1 MRKNLVLFTLLFA
14 GLNTLFAQNTP
25 SQEISGYVFERDTK
39 GNLKPLPGSHVFCVT
54 NQNGS
59 VADQN
64 GFFLI
69 NTTQPLPQLISA
81 SFVGYESDTIQLK
94 KAKAIEF
101 VLRPSTLN
109 EVKLIERQKTNAK
122 SILKVSNV
130 EWISGQE
137 LQKAACCNLS
147 ECFETNASVD
157 IISSDAIT
165 GAKKIQMLGLDGV
178 YSDVLV
184 ENKPF
189 LRGLAASYGLNYIPG
204 SWIESIQIAKAT
216 GSVTNG
222 FQALTG
228 QINTEL
234 YKPETVDG
242 FFWNSYLNSVGMIEN
257 NFITA
262 AFVGKDWKTALLGHY
277 SYLGRS
283 IDRNGDSFV
292 DEIAINRITLL
303 NRWRYLAR
311 PDRHIEFS
319 FRYLSEDKL
328 SGQISGDDLST
339 EEFEFNT
346 PYEVVIKT
354 DQAEFNSKIGFIFDK
369 PYTSAGIIS
378 QVRYHKQ
385 ETSFG
390 GSVYSGSQHS
400 LYLTA
405 NFQSTIIDTT
415 KLYKI
420 GLSYSGDNYDE
431 SLLLVR
437 PSAPNLDDKLYVR
450 TDQILG
456 VYTEL
461 IVSHSPRFS
470 SIFGY
475 RADYSRAFGVWH
487 TPRLNMRYK
496 PTDNTAFRVSAGKAY
511 RQANPISENMSY
523 LFSSR
528 NIVLEDYN
536 SLKPE
541 EAINYGANINHNF
554 YIAGKATSFNI
565 DIYQTDFQNQVVV
578 DIEQTQKLSIYN
590 LEGPSYS
597 KSLQIDFAFEPADG
611 WELKYAHKWNKTQ
624 TTYRIENGTEEGYI
638 TKQSPF
644 IPKHRSLV
652 QMYYT
657 TWQKKWD
664 INITLQNVGPSRV
677 PGQGTADEYIEEY
690 WSESFNHLDGQI
702 TRRFKM
708 FDWYVGV
715 ENALNYMQPNPIR
728 GVENPFSDN
737 FDAGM
742 IWGPVMGRK
751 WFTGIRLNIKN

>member
-14 GLNTLFAQNTP
+14 GLNTLFAQNAP
-25 SQEISGYVFERDTK
+25 NQEISGYVFERDTK
-39 GNLKPLPGSHVFCVT
+39 GNLKPLPGAHVFCIT

-59 VADQN
+59 VTDQN

-69 NTTQPLPQLISA
+69 SPLQPLPQLISA
-81 SFVGYESDTIQLK
+81 SFVGYESDTIEVK
-94 KAKAIEF
+94 KANAIEF
-101 VLRPSTLN
+101 ILSPSTLN

-184 ENKPF
+184 ENRPF

-234 YKPETVDG
+234 YKPETIDG
-242 FFWNSYLNSVGMIEN
+242 FFWNSYLSSVGMIEN

-262 AFVGKDWKTALLGHY
+262 SFVGEDWKTALLGHY

-303 NRWRYLAR
+303 NRWRYIGR

-319 FRYLSEDKL
+319 FRYLSEEKL
-328 SGQISGDDLST
+328 SGQISGDDLNT
-339 EEFEFNT
+339 ETFEFNT
-346 PYEVVIKT
+346 PYEVDIKT
-354 DQAEFNSKIGFIFDK
+354 EQAEFNSKIGYIFNK
-369 PYTSAGIIS
+369 PLTSAGITS
-378 QVRYHKQ
+378 QLRFHKQ

-390 GSVYSGSQHS
+390 GSMYSGAQYS
-400 LYLTA
+400 LYVKA
-405 NFQSTIIDTT
+405 SYQSTIMDTT

-420 GLSYSGDNYDE
+420 GLSYSDDRYDE
-431 SLLLVR
+431 TLLLLR
-437 PSAPNLDDKLYVR
+437 PSAPYEYEGLYVR
-450 TDQILG
+450 TDQTLG
-456 VYTEL
+456 AYTEL
-461 IVSHSPRFS
+461 IVAHSPRLS

-475 RADYSRAFGVWH
+475 RADYSKDFGLWH
-487 TPRLNMRYK
+487 APRLNMRYK
-496 PTDNTAFRVSAGKAY
+496 PTDNTALRFSVGKAY

-528 NIVLEDYN
+528 NLVLEDYN

-565 DIYQTDFQNQVVV
+565 DVYQTDFQNQVVA
-578 DIEQTQKLSIYN
+578 DIEQTQKLAIYN
-590 LEGPSYS
+590 LEGASNS
-597 KSLQIDFAFEPADG
+597 RSLQLDFAFEPADG
-611 WELKYAHKWNKTQ
+611 WELKYAHKWNITE
-624 TTYRIENGTEEGYI
+624 TTYNIETESGLDYI
-638 TKQSPF
+638 KKQAPF
-644 IPKHRSLV
+644 IPKYRSLV
-652 QMYYT
+652 QAYYT

-677 PGQGTADEYIEEY
+677 PSQGDIEEF
-690 WSESFNHLDGQI
+690 WSDRFNHLDGQV
-702 TRRFKM
+702 TRRFKK
-708 FDWYVGV
+708 FDWYIGV

-751 WFTGIRLNIKN
+751 WFTGIRLNMNN

>member
-1 MRKNLVLFTLLFA
+1 MRKNLVLYTLLFA
-14 GLNTLFAQNTP
+14 GLNALFAQNTP
-25 SQEISGYVFERDTK
+25 TQEISGYVFERDTK
-39 GNLKPLPGSHVFCVT
+39 GNLKPLPGAHVFCVT
-54 NQNGS
+54 SQKGS

-69 NTTQPLPQLISA
+69 STAQPFPQLISA
-81 SFVGYESDTIQLK
+81 SFVGYESDTIEVTKVNPL
-94 KAKAIEF
+94 EF
-101 VLRPSTLN
+101 ILRPSTLN
-109 EVKLIERQKTNAK
+109 EIKLTERKKTNAK

-137 LQKAACCNLS
+137 LEKAACCNLS

-157 IISSDAIT
+157 IISSDPIT

-178 YSDVLV
+178 YCDVLV

-189 LRGLAASYGLNYIPG
+189 LRGLAASYGLNFIPG
-204 SWIESIQIAKAT
+204 SWVESIQIIKAA

-222 FQALTG
+222 FQSLTG
-228 QINTEL
+228 QINAEL
-234 YKPETVDG
+234 FKPETIDG
-242 FFWNSYLNSVGMIEN
+242 FFWNSYLSSIGMIEN
-257 NFITA
+257 NFITSSL
-262 AFVGKDWKTALLGHY
+262 VGKDWKTALLGHY

-283 IDRNGDSFV
+283 VDRNNDSFM
-292 DEIAINRITLL
+292 DAIVTNRLSLL

-311 PDRHIEFS
+311 SDRHIEFS
-319 FRYLSEDKL
+319 FRYLTEDKL
-328 SGQISGDDLST
+328 SGQISGDDLSS

-346 PYEVVIKT
+346 PYEVNIKT
-354 DQAEFNSKIGFIFDK
+354 DQAELNSKIGFIFDK

-378 QVRYHKQ
+378 QARYHKQ
-385 ETSFG
+385 ETLFG
-390 GSVYSGSQHS
+390 GSKYSGSQYS
-400 LYLTA
+400 LYFKA
-405 NFQSTIIDTT
+405 AFQTTIVDTT
-415 KLYKI
+415 KMIKI
-420 GLSYSGDNYDE
+420 GLTYSSDRYDE
-431 SLLLVR
+431 ALLLLR
-437 PSAPNLDDKLYVR
+437 PAPPMIDNKHFAR
-450 TDQILG
+450 TDKFIG
-456 VYTEL
+456 AYSEL
-461 IVSHSPRFS
+461 TVEHNSQLS

-475 RADYSRAFGVWH
+475 RADYSRAFGLWH
-487 TPRLNMRYK
+487 TPRFNIRFK
-496 PTDNTAFRVSAGKAY
+496 PSDNTALRVSAGKAY

-528 NIVLEDYN
+528 NLVLEDYN

-554 YIAGKATSFNI
+554 YIAGKLTSFNL

-578 DIEQTQKLSIYN
+578 DIEQNQKLSIYN
-590 LEGPSYS
+590 LEGPSFS
-597 KSLQIDFAFEPADG
+597 KSVQVDFAFEPADG

-624 TTYRIENGTEEGYI
+624 TTYSAETSTGVDYL

-652 QMYYT
+652 QIYYT

-664 INITLQNVGPSRV
+664 INVTLQNVGPSRV
-677 PGQGTADEYIEEY
+677 PSQGSADEYIDEF
-690 WSESFNHLDGQI
+690 WSESFKHLDGQI

-708 FDWYVGV
+708 FDWYIGV
-715 ENALNYMQPNPIR
+715 ENALNYMQPQPIR

-742 IWGPVMGRK
+742 IWGPTMGRL
-751 WFTGIRLNIKN
+751 FFSGIRLNIND

>member
-1 MRKNLVLFTLLFA
+1 MRKHLALFALLFT
-14 GLNTLFAQNTP
+14 GINILFAQTTP
-25 SQEISGYVFERDTK
+25 NHEISGYVFERDTK
-39 GNLKPLPGSHVFCVT
+39 GNLKPLPGAHVFSVT

-59 VADQN
+59 VTDQK

-69 NTTQPLPQLISA
+69 YTDHPFPQSISA
-81 SFVGYESDTIQLK
+81 SFVGYESDTIEVK

-101 VLRPSTLN
+101 VLSPSTLN
-109 EVKLIERQKTNAK
+109 EVKLIERKKTNAK

-189 LRGLAASYGLNYIPG
+189 LRGLAATYGLNYIPG

-234 YKPETVDG
+234 YKPETIDG
-242 FFWNSYLNSVGMIEN
+242 FFWNSYLSSVGMIEN

-262 AFVGKDWKTALLGHY
+262 SFVGKDWKTALLGHY

-292 DEIAINRITLL
+292 DEIAISRITLL
-303 NRWRYLAR
+303 NRWRYIAR

-328 SGQISGDDLST
+328 SGQTSGDDLNT
-339 EEFEFNT
+339 ESFEFDT
-346 PYEVVIKT
+346 PYEVEIKT
-354 DQAEFNSKIGFIFDK
+354 EQAEFNSKIGHIFNK
-369 PYTSAGIIS
+369 PLTSAGITS
-378 QVRYHKQ
+378 QLRYHKQ

-390 GSVYSGSQHS
+390 GSMYSGAQYS
-400 LYLTA
+400 LYVKA
-405 NFQSTIIDTT
+405 SYQSTIIDTT
-415 KLYKI
+415 KLYRI
-420 GLSYSGDNYDE
+420 GLSYSGDRYDE
-431 SLLLVR
+431 TLLLIR
-437 PSAPNLDDKLYVR
+437 PSAPDIHEGLYVR
-450 TDQILG
+450 TDQTLG
-456 VYTEL
+456 AYTEL
-461 IVSHSPRFS
+461 IVSHSPRLS

-475 RADYSRAFGVWH
+475 RADYSKDFGLWH

-496 PTDNTAFRVSAGKAY
+496 PTDNTAFRISAGKAY

-528 NIVLEDYN
+528 NLVLEDYN

-565 DIYQTDFQNQVVV
+565 DIYQTDFQNQVVA
-578 DIEQTQKLSIYN
+578 DIEQTQKLAIYN
-590 LEGPSYS
+590 LEGPSNS
-597 KSLQIDFAFEPADG
+597 KSVQLDFTFEPADG

-624 TTYRIENGTEEGYI
+624 TTYNIETESGLDYI
-638 TKQSPF
+638 TKQAPF

-652 QMYYT
+652 QVYYT

-677 PGQGTADEYIEEY
+677 PGQGDIEEF
-690 WSESFNHLDGQI
+690 WSDSFNYLDGQV
-702 TRRFKM
+702 TRRFKK
-708 FDWYVGV
+708 FDWYIGV

-742 IWGPVMGRK
+742 IWGPVMGTK
-751 WFTGIRLNIKN
+751 WFTGIRLNMNN

>member
-14 GLNTLFAQNTP
+14 GLNTLFAQNAP
-25 SQEISGYVFERDTK
+25 NQEISGYVFERDTK
-39 GNLKPLPGSHVFCVT
+39 GNLKPLPGAHVFCIT

-59 VADQN
+59 VTDQN

-69 NTTQPLPQLISA
+69 SPLQPLPQLISA
-81 SFVGYESDTIQLK
+81 SFVGYETDTIEVK
-94 KAKAIEF
+94 KANAIEF
-101 VLRPSTLN
+101 ILSPSTLN

-184 ENKPF
+184 ENRPF

-234 YKPETVDG
+234 YKPETIDG
-242 FFWNSYLNSVGMIEN
+242 FFWNSYLSSVGMIEN

-262 AFVGKDWKTALLGHY
+262 SFVGEDWKTALLGHY

-303 NRWRYLAR
+303 NRWRYIVR

-319 FRYLSEDKL
+319 FRYLSEEKL
-328 SGQISGDDLST
+328 SGQISGDDLNT
-339 EEFEFNT
+339 ETFEFNT
-346 PYEVVIKT
+346 PYEVDIKT
-354 DQAEFNSKIGFIFDK
+354 EQAEFNSKIGYIFNK
-369 PYTSAGIIS
+369 PLTSAGITS
-378 QVRYHKQ
+378 QLRFHKQ

-390 GSVYSGSQHS
+390 GSMYSGAQYS
-400 LYLTA
+400 LYVKA
-405 NFQSTIIDTT
+405 SYQSTIMDTT

-420 GLSYSGDNYDE
+420 GLLYSDDRYDE
-431 SLLLVR
+431 TLLLLR
-437 PSAPNLDDKLYVR
+437 PSAPYEYEGLYVR
-450 TDQILG
+450 TDQTLG
-456 VYTEL
+456 AYTEL
-461 IVSHSPRFS
+461 IVAHSPRLS

-475 RADYSRAFGVWH
+475 RADYSKDFGLWH

-496 PTDNTAFRVSAGKAY
+496 PTDNTAFRLSAGKAY

-523 LFSSR
+523 FFSSR
-528 NIVLEDYN
+528 NLVLEDYN

-554 YIAGKATSFNI
+554 YIAGKPTSFNI
-565 DIYQTDFQNQVVV
+565 DVYQTDFQNQVVA
-578 DIEQTQKLSIYN
+578 DIEQTQKLAIYN
-590 LEGPSYS
+590 LDGPSNS
-597 KSLQIDFAFEPADG
+597 KSLQLDFAFEPADG
-611 WELKYAHKWNKTQ
+611 WELKYAHKWNKTE
-624 TTYRIENGTEEGYI
+624 TTYNIETESGLDYI
-638 TKQSPF
+638 TKQAPF
-644 IPKHRSLV
+644 IPKYRSLV
-652 QMYYT
+652 QVYYT

-677 PGQGTADEYIEEY
+677 PSQGDIEEF
-690 WSESFNHLDGQI
+690 WSDRFNHLDGQV
-702 TRRFKM
+702 TRRFKK
-708 FDWYVGV
+708 FDWYIGV

-751 WFTGIRLNIKN
+751 WFTGIRLNMNN

>member
-1 MRKNLVLFTLLFA
+1 MRKHLALFALLFA
-14 GLNTLFAQNTP
+14 GINILFAQTTTNH
-25 SQEISGYVFERDTK
+25 EISGYVFERDTK
-39 GNLKPLPGSHVFCVT
+39 GNLKPLPGAHVFSVT

-59 VADQN
+59 VTDQK

-69 NTTQPLPQLISA
+69 YTAHPFPQIISA
-81 SFVGYESDTIQLK
+81 SFVGYESDTIEVK

-101 VLRPSTLN
+101 VLSPSTLN
-109 EVKLIERQKTNAK
+109 EVKLIERKKTNAK

-189 LRGLAASYGLNYIPG
+189 LRGLAATYGLNYIPG

-234 YKPETVDG
+234 YKPETIDG
-242 FFWNSYLNSVGMIEN
+242 FFWNSYLSSVGMIEN

-262 AFVGKDWKTALLGHY
+262 SFVGKDWKTALLGHY

-283 IDRNGDSFV
+283 IDRNGDSFA

-303 NRWRYLAR
+303 NRWRYIAR

-328 SGQISGDDLST
+328 SGQISGDDLNT
-339 EEFEFNT
+339 ESFEFDT
-346 PYEVVIKT
+346 PYEVEIKT
-354 DQAEFNSKIGFIFDK
+354 EQAEFNSKIGHIFNK
-369 PYTSAGIIS
+369 PFTSVGVTS
-378 QVRYHKQ
+378 QIRYHKQ
-385 ETSFG
+385 ESSFG
-390 GSVYSGSQHS
+390 GSMYSGAQYS
-400 LYLTA
+400 LYVKA
-405 NFQSTIIDTT
+405 SYQSTIIDTT

-420 GLSYSGDNYDE
+420 GLSYYGDRYDE
-431 SLLLVR
+431 TLLLLR
-437 PSAPNLDDKLYVR
+437 PSTPYIYEGLYVR
-450 TDQILG
+450 TDQTLG
-456 VYTEL
+456 AYTEL
-461 IVSHSPRFS
+461 IVSHSPRLS
-470 SIFGY
+470 SIIGY
-475 RADYSRAFGVWH
+475 RADYSKDFGLWH

-496 PTDNTAFRVSAGKAY
+496 PTDNTAFRLSAGKAY

-528 NIVLEDYN
+528 NVVLEDYN

-565 DIYQTDFQNQVVV
+565 DIYQTDFQNQVVA
-578 DIEQTQKLSIYN
+578 DIEQTQKLAIYN
-590 LEGPSYS
+590 LEGPSNS
-597 KSLQIDFAFEPADG
+597 KSVQLDFTFEPTDG

-624 TTYRIENGTEEGYI
+624 TTYNIETESGLDYI
-638 TKQSPF
+638 TKQAPF
-644 IPKHRSLV
+644 IPKRRSLV
-652 QMYYT
+652 QVYYT

-677 PGQGTADEYIEEY
+677 PSQGDIEEL
-690 WSESFNHLDGQI
+690 WSDSFKHLDGQI
-702 TRRFKM
+702 TRRFKK
-708 FDWYVGV
+708 FDWYIGV

-742 IWGPVMGRK
+742 IWGPVMGTK
-751 WFTGIRLNIKN
+751 WFTGIRLNMKN

>member
-1 MRKNLVLFTLLFA
+1 MRKHLALFALLFS
-14 GLNTLFAQNTP
+14 GINILFAQTTP
-25 SQEISGYVFERDTK
+25 NHEISGYVFERDTK
-39 GNLKPLPGSHVFCVT
+39 GNLKPLPGAHVFSVT

-59 VADQN
+59 VTDQK

-69 NTTQPLPQLISA
+69 YIDHPFPQSISA
-81 SFVGYESDTIQLK
+81 SFVGYESDTIEVK

-101 VLRPSTLN
+101 ILQPSTLN
-109 EVKLIERQKTNAK
+109 EVKLIERKKTNAK

-189 LRGLAASYGLNYIPG
+189 LRGLAATYGLNYIPG

-234 YKPETVDG
+234 YKPETIDG
-242 FFWNSYLNSVGMIEN
+242 FFWNSYLSSVGMIEN

-262 AFVGKDWKTALLGHY
+262 SFVGKDWKTALLGHY

-303 NRWRYLAR
+303 NRWRYIAR

-328 SGQISGDDLST
+328 SGQISGDDLNT
-339 EEFEFNT
+339 ESFEFDT
-346 PYEVVIKT
+346 PYEVEIKT
-354 DQAEFNSKIGFIFDK
+354 EQAEFNSKIGHIFNK
-369 PYTSAGIIS
+369 PFTSAGITS
-378 QVRYHKQ
+378 QLRYHKQ
-385 ETSFG
+385 ESSFG
-390 GSVYSGSQHS
+390 GSMYSGAQYS
-400 LYLTA
+400 LYVKA
-405 NFQSTIIDTT
+405 SYQSTIIDTT

-420 GLSYSGDNYDE
+420 GLSYYGDRYDE
-431 SLLLVR
+431 TLLLLR
-437 PSAPNLDDKLYVR
+437 PSAPYVYEGLYVR
-450 TDQILG
+450 TDQTLG
-456 VYTEL
+456 AYTEL
-461 IVSHSPRFS
+461 IVSHSPRLS
-470 SIFGY
+470 SIIGY
-475 RADYSRAFGVWH
+475 RADYSKDFGLWH

-496 PTDNTAFRVSAGKAY
+496 PTDNTAFRLSAGKAY

-528 NIVLEDYN
+528 NLVLEDYN

-565 DIYQTDFQNQVVV
+565 DIYQTEFQNQVVA
-578 DIEQTQKLSIYN
+578 DIEQTQKLAIYN
-590 LEGPSYS
+590 LEGPSNS
-597 KSLQIDFAFEPADG
+597 RSVQLDFTFEPADG
-611 WELKYAHKWNKTQ
+611 WELKYAHKWNITE
-624 TTYRIENGTEEGYI
+624 TTYNIETESGLDYI
-638 TKQSPF
+638 TKQAPF
-644 IPKHRSLV
+644 IPKYRSLV
-652 QMYYT
+652 QVYYT

-677 PGQGTADEYIEEY
+677 PGQGDIEEF
-690 WSESFNHLDGQI
+690 WSDSFNHLDGQI
-702 TRRFKM
+702 TRRFKK
-708 FDWYVGV
+708 FDWYIGV

-742 IWGPVMGRK
+742 IWGPVMGTK
-751 WFTGIRLNIKN
+751 WFTGIRLNMNN

>member
-1 MRKNLVLFTLLFA
+1 MRKHLALFALLFA
-14 GLNTLFAQNTP
+14 GINILFAQTTP
-25 SQEISGYVFERDTK
+25 NHEISGYVFERDTK
-39 GNLKPLPGSHVFCVT
+39 GNLKPLPGAHVFSVT

-59 VADQN
+59 VTDQK

-69 NTTQPLPQLISA
+69 YTDHPFPQSISA
-81 SFVGYESDTIQLK
+81 SFVGYESDTIEVK

-101 VLRPSTLN
+101 VLSPSTLS
-109 EVKLIERQKTNAK
+109 EVKLIERKKTNAK

-189 LRGLAASYGLNYIPG
+189 LRGLAATYGLNYIPG

-228 QINTEL
+228 QINTEI
-234 YKPETVDG
+234 YKPETIDG
-242 FFWNSYLNSVGMIEN
+242 FFWNSYLSSVGMIEN

-262 AFVGKDWKTALLGHY
+262 SFVGKDWKTALLGHY
-277 SYLGRS
+277 SYLGRG

-303 NRWRYLAR
+303 NRWRYFAR

-328 SGQISGDDLST
+328 SGQISGDDLNT
-339 EEFEFNT
+339 ESFEFDT
-346 PYEVVIKT
+346 PYEVEIKT
-354 DQAEFNSKIGFIFDK
+354 EQAEFNSKIGHIFNK
-369 PYTSAGIIS
+369 PFTSVGITS
-378 QVRYHKQ
+378 QIRYHKQ
-385 ETSFG
+385 ESSFG
-390 GSVYSGSQHS
+390 GSMYSGAQYS
-400 LYLTA
+400 LYVKA
-405 NFQSTIIDTT
+405 SYQSTIIDTT

-420 GLSYSGDNYDE
+420 GLSYYGDRYDE
-431 SLLLVR
+431 TLLLLR
-437 PSAPNLDDKLYVR
+437 PSTPYIYEGLYVR
-450 TDQILG
+450 TDQTLG
-456 VYTEL
+456 AYTEL
-461 IVSHSPRFS
+461 IVSHSLRLS
-470 SIFGY
+470 SIIGY
-475 RADYSRAFGVWH
+475 RADYSKDFGLWH

-496 PTDNTAFRVSAGKAY
+496 PTDNTAFRLSAGKAY

-528 NIVLEDYN
+528 NLVLEDYN

-565 DIYQTDFQNQVVV
+565 DIYQTDFQNQVVA
-578 DIEQTQKLSIYN
+578 DIEQNQKLAIYN
-590 LEGPSYS
+590 LEGPSNS
-597 KSLQIDFAFEPADG
+597 KSVQLDFTFEPADG

-624 TTYRIENGTEEGYI
+624 TTYNIETESGLNYI
-638 TKQSPF
+638 TKQAPF

-652 QMYYT
+652 QVYYT

-677 PGQGTADEYIEEY
+677 PGQGDIEEF
-690 WSESFNHLDGQI
+690 WSDSFKHLSGQI
-702 TRRFKM
+702 TRRFKK
-708 FDWYVGV
+708 FDWYIGV

-742 IWGPVMGRK
+742 IWGPVMGTK
-751 WFTGIRLNIKN
+751 WFTGIRLNMNN

>member
-25 SQEISGYVFERDTK
+25 NKEISGYVFERDTK
-39 GNLKPLPGSHVFCVT
+39 GSLKPLPGAHVFFVT

-59 VADQN
+59 VTDQS

-69 NTTQPLPQLISA
+69 NTPQPFPQIISA
-81 SFVGYESDTIQLK
+81 SFVGYESDTIQVTE
-94 KAKAIEF
+94 AKAIEF

-109 EVKLIERQKTNAK
+109 EVKLIDRQKTNAK

-242 FFWNSYLNSVGMIEN
+242 FFWNSYLSSVGMIEN

-277 SYLGRS
+277 SYLGRA

-328 SGQISGDDLST
+328 SGQILGDDLST
-339 EEFEFNT
+339 EEFEFDA
-346 PYEVVIKT
+346 PYEVDIKT
-354 DQAEFNSKIGFIFDK
+354 DQAEFNSKIGLIFDK

-385 ETSFG
+385 ETYFG
-390 GSVYSGSQHS
+390 GSMYSGTQHS
-400 LYLTA
+400 LYLIA
-405 NFQSTIIDTT
+405 HYQSTIIDTT

-420 GLSYSGDNYDE
+420 GLSYSGDRYDE
-431 SLLLVR
+431 TLLLLR
-437 PSAPNLDDKLYVR
+437 PSTPYVYEGLYAR
-450 TDQILG
+450 TDQTLG
-456 VYTEL
+456 AYTEL
-461 IVSHSPRFS
+461 IVSHSPRLS

-475 RADYSRAFGVWH
+475 RADYSKDFGLWH

-496 PTDNTAFRVSAGKAY
+496 PTDNTAFRLSAGKAY

-528 NIVLEDYN
+528 NLVLEDYN

-554 YIAGKATSFNI
+554 YISGKATSFNI
-565 DIYQTDFQNQVVV
+565 DIYQTDFQNQVVA
-578 DIEQTQKLSIYN
+578 DIEQTQKLAIYN
-590 LEGPSYS
+590 LEGPSNS
-597 KSLQIDFAFEPADG
+597 KSLQLDFTFEPADG
-611 WELKYAHKWNKTQ
+611 WELKYAHKWNITE
-624 TTYRIENGTEEGYI
+624 TTYNVETESGLDYI
-638 TKQSPF
+638 TKQAPF
-644 IPKHRSLV
+644 IPKYRSLV
-652 QMYYT
+652 QVYYT

-664 INITLQNVGPSRV
+664 INISLQNVGPSRV
-677 PGQGTADEYIEEY
+677 PGQGDIEEF
-690 WSESFNHLDGQI
+690 WSDSFNHLDGQI
-702 TRRFKM
+702 TRRFKK
-708 FDWYVGV
+708 FDWYIGV

-742 IWGPVMGRK
+742 IWGPVMGTK
-751 WFTGIRLNIKN
+751 WFTGIRLNMNN

>member
-1 MRKNLVLFTLLFA
+1 MIKNRALFALLFV
-14 GLNTLFAQNTP
+14 GLNVLFAQNTTP
-25 SQEISGYVFERDTK
+25 QEVSGYVFERDTK
-39 GNLKPLPGSHVFCVT
+39 GNFTPLPGAHVFCVT
-54 NQNGS
+54 NNNGS
-59 VADQN
+59 VTDET

-69 NTTQPLPQLISA
+69 YTDRPFPQAISA
-81 SFVGYESDTIQLK
+81 SFVGYESDTIEIK
-94 KAKAIEF
+94 KAKPIEF
-101 VLRPSTLN
+101 ILQPSTLS

-234 YKPETVDG
+234 YKPETIDG
-242 FFWNSYLNSVGMIEN
+242 FFWNSYLSSVGMLEN
-257 NFITA
+257 NFITSS
-262 AFVGKDWKTALLGHY
+262 FVGKDWKTALLGHY

-339 EEFEFNT
+339 EVFEFKT
-346 PYEVVIKT
+346 PYEVDIKT

-369 PYTSAGIIS
+369 PYTSAGVIS
-378 QVRYHKQ
+378 QARYHKQ

-390 GSVYSGSQHS
+390 GSMYSGVQYS
-400 LYLTA
+400 LYA
-405 NFQSTIIDTT
+405 NAHFQSTIIDTT
-415 KLYKI
+415 KLYKV
-420 GLSYSGDNYDE
+420 GLSYSGDRYDE
-431 SLLLVR
+431 TLLLLR
-437 PSAPNLDDKLYVR
+437 PSAPYEYDELYAR
-450 TDQILG
+450 TDQTLG
-456 VYTEL
+456 AYTEL
-461 IVSHSPRFS
+461 IVSHSPRLS

-475 RADYSRAFGVWH
+475 RADYSKSFGLWH
-487 TPRLNMRYK
+487 TPRVNMRYK
-496 PTDNTAFRVSAGKAY
+496 PTDNTAFRISAGKAY

-528 NIVLEDYN
+528 NLVLEDYN

-554 YIAGKATSFNI
+554 YIVGKATSFNI
-565 DIYQTDFQNQVVV
+565 DIYHTDFQNQVVV

-597 KSLQIDFAFEPADG
+597 KSLQLDFSFEPAEG

-624 TTYRIENGTEEGYI
+624 TSYHVETPSGTDYL

-652 QMYYT
+652 QLYYT

-677 PGQGTADEYIEEY
+677 PAQGIGEDYIEEF

-702 TRRFKM
+702 TRRFKK
-708 FDWYVGV
+708 FAWYIGV
-715 ENALNYMQPNPIR
+715 ENALNYMQPDPIR

-751 WFTGIRLNIKN
+751 WFTGIRLNMNN

>member
-1 MRKNLVLFTLLFA
+1 MRKHLALFALLFT
-14 GLNTLFAQNTP
+14 GINILFAQTTP
-25 SQEISGYVFERDTK
+25 NHEISGYVFERDTK
-39 GNLKPLPGSHVFCVT
+39 GNLRPLPGAHVFSVT

-59 VADQN
+59 VTDQK

-69 NTTQPLPQLISA
+69 YTDHPFPQSISA
-81 SFVGYESDTIQLK
+81 SFVGYESDTIEVK

-101 VLRPSTLN
+101 VLSPSTLN
-109 EVKLIERQKTNAK
+109 EVKLIERKKTNAK

-189 LRGLAASYGLNYIPG
+189 LRGLAATYGLNYIPG

-234 YKPETVDG
+234 YKPETIDG
-242 FFWNSYLNSVGMIEN
+242 FFWNSYLSSVGMIEN

-262 AFVGKDWKTALLGHY
+262 SFVGKDWKTALLGHY

-292 DEIAINRITLL
+292 DEIAISRITLL
-303 NRWRYLAR
+303 NRWRYIAR

-328 SGQISGDDLST
+328 SGQISGDDLNT
-339 EEFEFNT
+339 ESLEFDT
-346 PYEVVIKT
+346 PYEVEIKT
-354 DQAEFNSKIGFIFDK
+354 EQAEFNSKIGHIFNK
-369 PYTSAGIIS
+369 PLTSAGITS
-378 QVRYHKQ
+378 QLRYHKQ

-390 GSVYSGSQHS
+390 GSMYSGAQYS
-400 LYLTA
+400 LYVKA
-405 NFQSTIIDTT
+405 SYQSTIIDTT
-415 KLYKI
+415 KLYRI
-420 GLSYSGDNYDE
+420 GLSYSGDRYDE
-431 SLLLVR
+431 TLLLIR
-437 PSAPNLDDKLYVR
+437 PSAPDIHEGLYVR
-450 TDQILG
+450 TDQTLG
-456 VYTEL
+456 AYTEL
-461 IVSHSPRFS
+461 IVSHSPRLS

-475 RADYSRAFGVWH
+475 RADYSKDFGLWH

-496 PTDNTAFRVSAGKAY
+496 PTDNTAFRISAGKAY

-528 NIVLEDYN
+528 NLVLEDYN

-565 DIYQTDFQNQVVV
+565 DIYQTDFQNQVVA
-578 DIEQTQKLSIYN
+578 DIEQTQKLAIYN
-590 LEGPSYS
+590 LEGPSNS
-597 KSLQIDFAFEPADG
+597 KSVQLDFTFEPADG

-624 TTYRIENGTEEGYI
+624 TTYNIETESGLDYI
-638 TKQSPF
+638 TKQAPF
-644 IPKHRSLV
+644 IPKYRSLV
-652 QMYYT
+652 QVYYT

-677 PGQGTADEYIEEY
+677 PGQGDIEEF
-690 WSESFNHLDGQI
+690 WSDSFNYLDGQI
-702 TRRFKM
+702 TRRFKK
-708 FDWYVGV
+708 FDWYIGV

-742 IWGPVMGRK
+742 IWGPVMGTK
-751 WFTGIRLNIKN
+751 WFTGIRLNMNN